1 MSDLIDRQ
9 AAIEAITFGAF
20 SAATIYGRT
29 EKGMTALKEAIRVI
43 KALPTPWIPIT
54 DRLPE
59 VDSDG
64 YSDYVL
70 VSFENFS
77 CLCIGQYREDA
88 EGGAFYDGDQD
99 DSFIKLGV
107 VVNAWMPLPK
117 PYRIP
122 QSETE

>member
-1 MSDLIDRQ
+1 MHDENR
-9 AAIEAITFGAF
+9 
-20 SAATIYGRT
+20 
-29 EKGMTALKEAIRVI
+29 IRAEDILVI
-43 KALPTPWIPIT
+43 KRLPSAEPEQRWIPIT

-99 DSFIKLGV
+99 EPFIKIGV

-122 QSETE
+122 QSETN

>member
-9 AAIEAITFGAF
+9 DAIDAIKNVAGV
-20 SAATIYGRT
+20 GNR
-29 EKGMTALKEAIRVI
+29 AIDKL

-59 VDSDG
+59 VNSDG

-99 DSFIKLGV
+99 DPFIKIGV